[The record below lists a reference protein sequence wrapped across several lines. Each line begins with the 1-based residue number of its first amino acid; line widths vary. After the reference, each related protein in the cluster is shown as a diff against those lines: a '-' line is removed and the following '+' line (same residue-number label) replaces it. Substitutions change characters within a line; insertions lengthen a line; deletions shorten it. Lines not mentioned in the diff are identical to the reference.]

1 MPRTP
6 LRLTVARDAP
16 LVTHRVVALAC
27 DGMAPFE
34 LGIAVEVF
42 GLARPELDVAWWY
55 DLTTASETGAPMR
68 MLGGL
73 TVHADADLGA
83 VAGADTVVIPAWPT
97 AKRPSPRLLD
107 SLLDAHARGARI
119 VTICSGAFL
128 LAATGLLDGLSAT
141 THWRYADLLQR
152 RHPSVSVDPDVLYI
166 DHGRLLTSA
175 GSAAGIDVCLHL
187 VRRDHGAA
195 VANVVARRM
204 VMPAHRDGGQ
214 AQFIERPVA
223 GADTDDLVR
232 QAADW
237 ALANLDQP
245 LRVED
250 LAARAYMST
259 RTFSRRFNQATG
271 TSPRRWVIE
280 QRVAASLPLLEETTH
295 PVEHVGALVGFAQAG
310 TFRQHFLRIMR
321 TSPSAYRRAFRAR
334 EAERRVAS

>member
-42 GLARPELDVAWWY
+42 GLARPELDVPWWY

-334 EAERRVAS
+334 EAEQRIAS